1 MAIIDSSL
9 IQLLQVVL
17 VVAIAP
23 GLTGLIRWV
32 KARLQRRS
40 GPPILQVY
48 WDLARLSRKEVVM
61 AENASWLFRSV
72 PYLAFTT
79 VWTAAALVPTFS
91 TSLLFGP
98 AADLIALVALLG
110 SARFI
115 LALGALDIGTSFG
128 GLGASREMMIAS
140 LAEPAMLMVVF
151 TVSIFAG
158 TTFLPAVAEFMRSH
172 HVSLQISMVLIV
184 IAMVIVAIAENA
196 RIPVDN
202 PATHL
207 ELTMVHEAMVLEYS
221 GWYLALIETTASLK
235 LVLYLSLLSCL
246 FVPWGMAPAGATAAQ
261 VLASIGIWI
270 GKLVLGG
277 ILLAVFETCIAK
289 MRLFRLTDL
298 IGGGF
303 LLGLLSVIL
312 MYVFGNL

>member
-1 MAIIDSSL
+1 MAIISESL
-9 IQLLQVVL
+9 VQLLQVLL
-17 VVAIAP
+17 VIGIAP

-32 KARLQRRS
+32 KARLQRRR
-40 GPPILQVY
+40 GPPLLQAY
-48 WDLARLSRKEVVM
+48 YDLARLSRKEVVM
-61 AENASWLFRSV
+61 AEHASWLFRSV
-72 PYLAFTT
+72 PYLAFTS

-110 SARFI
+110 SARFV
-115 LALGALDIGTSFG
+115 LALGSLDIGTSFG
-128 GLGASREMMIAS
+128 GMGASREMMIAS

-158 TTFLPAVAEFMRSH
+158 TTFLPAAAEVVRNH
-172 HVSLQISMVLIV
+172 HAIIHVSMLLIV
-184 IAMVIVAIAENA
+184 ITMVIVALAENA

-221 GWYLALIETTASLK
+221 GWYLALIEATASIK
-235 LVLYLSLLSCL
+235 LVLYLSLFSCL
-246 FVPWGMAPAGATAAQ
+246 FLPWGMASANSTAVE
-261 VLASIGIWI
+261 VLAGIGIWI
-270 GKLVLGG
+270 GKLGLGG

-312 MYVFGNL
+312 MYVFGNI